1 MSTKTPNTAEAVDTK
16 AQHADTP
23 LLDSLGVNIKRMIAR
38 GKERGFVTYDEL
50 NSALPPEHVSSE
62 QIEDTMA
69 TLSEIGISVIDSE
82 ENEEGA
88 AVAEIAEAETPAGNV
103 DESEMG
109 RTDDPVRM
117 YLREMGNVELLSRE
131 GEIAIAK
138 RIEAGREM
146 MIGGICESPLTIR
159 AIVRWR
165 DALLDGRLLLRDVI
179 DLETTYDGA
188 GSEPTGD
195 NGAEKVFVDGIPQG
209 AGDGPGESRTNGSN
223 GTGNGTAALEHGT
236 PISVQPGPG
245 AAPATN
251 GDEDEDLT
259 RIGEEEEDLDSEE
272 QSISLAAMEAT
283 LKPTVLERFEIIAAT
298 YKKLHRLQ
306 IQRIDSLRKGEEA
319 KPTQEKRYTK
329 LRRELVTAMQD
340 VHLNNSRIEELVD
353 QLYEYNRKLLAL
365 EGRLLRRALD
375 CRVKREDFIEFY
387 RGYEMSPDWLVRAS
401 QLPGKGWQEFCRRH
415 GDEVGHLRREI
426 INIAHEADLPIS
438 EFRRIVS
445 TVQKGE
451 REANKAKKEMI
462 EANLRLVI
470 SIAKKYTN
478 RGLQFLDL
486 IQEGNIGLM
495 KAVDKFEYR
504 RGYKFSTY
512 ATWWI
517 RQAITRS
524 IADQARTIR
533 IPVHMI
539 ETINKLVRTSRQML
553 HEIGREP
560 TPEELAEK
568 LSMPLE
574 KVRKVLKIAKEPIS
588 LETPIGDEEDSHLGD
603 FIEDKNAVQPLDAAI
618 QANLRET
625 TTRVLASLTPR
636 EERVLRMRFGIGM
649 NTDHTLEEVGQQFS
663 VTRERI
669 RQIEAKAL
677 RKLKHPSRSRKLRSF
692 LDY

>member
-1 MSTKTPNTAEAVDTK
+1 MSTKSASVAEMAEAKNEQPD
-16 AQHADTP
+16 AP
-23 LLDSLGVNIKRMIAR
+23 LLDSLGAGIKRMIVR
-38 GKERGFVTYDEL
+38 GKERGYVTYDEL
-50 NSALPPEHVSSE
+50 NDALPPEQVSSE

-69 TLSEIGISVIDSE
+69 MLSEIGISVIEAE
-82 ENEEGA
+82 ESEEGA
-88 AVAEIAEAETPAGNV
+88 PLPEVVESDVPTGNV

-146 MIGGICESPLTIR
+146 MIGGICESPLTMR
-159 AIVRWR
+159 AIVRWYG
-165 DALLDGRLLLRDVI
+165 ALIEGRILLRDII
-179 DLETTYDGA
+179 DLEATYDGVAPPATASA
-188 GSEPTGD
+188 GAVPADPPS
-195 NGAEKVFVDGIPQG
+195 GAADPAVIGEAG
-209 AGDGPGESRTNGSN
+209 APAVVRTNASAADAAALAADVTDPGE
-223 GTGNGTAALEHGT
+223 AVA
-236 PISVQPGPG
+236 
-245 AAPATN
+245 
-251 GDEDEDLT
+251 
-259 RIGEEEEDLDSEE
+259 EEEDPDEIDNEE
-272 QSISLAAMEAT
+272 QNVSLAAMEITLLPQVLAT
-283 LKPTVLERFEIIAAT
+283 FEQVAAAYKRLHRVQVHRLEAIRRNEEPKPTL
-298 YKKLHRLQ
+298 
-306 IQRIDSLRKGEEA
+306 
-319 KPTQEKRYTK
+319 EKRFVK
-329 LRRELVTAMQD
+329 LRRELAFLLQD
-340 VHLNNSRIEELVD
+340 VHLHNLRIEELVD
-353 QLYEYNRKLLAL
+353 QLYDLNRKLIGL
-365 EGRLLRRALD
+365 EGRMLRLALD
-375 CRVKREDFIEFY
+375 CRVKREEFLERY
-387 RGYEMSPDWLVRAS
+387 RGHELAPDWLDQIER
-401 QLPGKGWQEFCRRH
+401 LPGKGWRTFIDRH
-415 GDEVGHLRREI
+415 GAEVTELRRQVGC
-426 INIAHEADLPIS
+426 IAGETALPIA

-451 REANKAKKEMI
+451 REASKAKKEMI

-560 TPEELAEK
+560 TPEELADK

-625 TTRVLASLTPR
+625 TTRVLASLTAR